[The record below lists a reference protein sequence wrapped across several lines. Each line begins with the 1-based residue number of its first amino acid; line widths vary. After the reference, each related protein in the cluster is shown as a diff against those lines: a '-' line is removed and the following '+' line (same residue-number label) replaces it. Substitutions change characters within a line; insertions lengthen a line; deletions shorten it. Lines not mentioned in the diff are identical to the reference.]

1 MMMGYKAVEKPGVV
15 VNIGSPSTADFKLE
29 TTVVAKTQEIVVT
42 AERALVEVTESK
54 TSAAVSEQQ
63 LQSMP
68 VDDVL
73 EAVGLKAGIVKTGDD
88 MHVRGGRGGE
98 VQVQIDGVPV
108 SDPLGGS
115 RPPLIVPE

>member
-1 MMMGYKAVEKPGVV
+1 MFPRDFRGATITLIAV
-15 VNIGSPSTADFKLE
+15 ALL
-29 TTVVAKTQEIVVT
+29 
-42 AERALVEVTESK
+42 ALVQLMAFRQTG
-54 TSAAVSEQQ
+54 TYSAAVAEQQ

-73 EAVGLKAGIVKTGDD
+73 EAVGLKAGIVKTGDE

-108 SDPLGGS
+108 SDPLGGGTVDVGMLGTS
-115 RPPLIVPE
+115 GSEIVSGGMDA